1 MTLICFI
8 TIFSGGGIFLLLV
21 FLSGTAIRSYTVY
34 VLHELMSDLRKP
46 RASSGVSTVSGKE
59 IKPEPRTIMDLEEGK
74 AETTEAD
81 ESSPAADA
89 EDQQSSTKSLQTK
102 AQGSL
107 CYLFYKNVA

>member
-1 MTLICFI
+1 
-8 TIFSGGGIFLLLV
+8 
-21 FLSGTAIRSYTVY
+21 
-34 VLHELMSDLRKP
+34 MSDLRKP
-46 RASSGVSTVSGKE
+46 RASSGVSTISGKE

-81 ESSPAADA
+81 ESSSAADA